1 MHHSFIHYGN
11 TNSCI
16 CAFFINRDAVSQ
28 QGHSGRTDGNTLGN
42 LKMSTLDVYCLR
54 TANELSGID
63 EELSGG

>member
-1 MHHSFIHYGN
+1 M
-11 TNSCI
+11 
-16 CAFFINRDAVSQ
+16 SQ

-54 TANELSGID
+54 TADELSGIE